1 MSGFAPFL
9 GAFGTGNQWQRAMV
23 SIKQQG
29 GSEVPFDTL
38 YHNHHS
44 WLRRWLG
51 AKLGCSHTAADLAHD
66 TYLRILA
73 RGTTPVPEQSR
84 RFLTQIA
91 KGLVVDH
98 YRRRRIETAYLE
110 TLSLLPETHAPSP
123 EEQTLTIEALV
134 EIDTLLHE
142 LPDKPR
148 RAFLMCR
155 LDGQSY
161 QDIAETLSVSVSSV
175 EKYIARAL
183 LACHRA
189 ISESQ
194 P

>member
-1 MSGFAPFL
+1 
-9 GAFGTGNQWQRAMV
+9 MV

-29 GSEVPFDTL
+29 RREAPFDAL

-44 WLRRWLG
+44 WLRRWLS

-73 RGTTPVPEQSR
+73 RGTTPEPEQAR

-91 KGLVVDH
+91 KGLVIDH
-98 YRRRRIETAYLE
+98 YRRRRIENAYLDA
-110 TLSLLPETHAPSP
+110 LSLLPEPMAPSP
-123 EEQTLTIEALV
+123 EEQALTIEALV
-134 EIDTLLHE
+134 EIDALLHG
-142 LPDKPR
+142 LPNKPR

-155 LDGQSY
+155 LDGRSY
-161 QDIAETLSVSVSSV
+161 QEIADALEVSVSSV
-175 EKYIARAL
+175 EKYIAKAL
-183 LACHRA
+183 LVCHQA
-189 ISESQ
+189 MHESQ

>member
-1 MSGFAPFL
+1 MASL
-9 GAFGTGNQWQRAMV
+9 
-23 SIKQQG
+23 KQPRGQQ
-29 GSEVPFDTL
+29 VAFDTL
-38 YHNHHS
+38 YSEHHG

-51 AKLGCSHTAADLAHD
+51 SRLGCSHTAADLAHD

-73 RGTTPVPEQSR
+73 RGSTPEPEQSR

-91 KGLVVDH
+91 KGLMVDH
-98 YRRRRIETAYLE
+98 FRRRRIEAAYLE
-110 TLSLLPETHAPSP
+110 TLSLIPASQAPSP
-123 EEQTLTIEALV
+123 EEKALTVEALV
-134 EIDTLLHE
+134 EIDALLHE

-155 LDGQSY
+155 LDGLSY
-161 QDIAETLSVSVSSV
+161 REIAEALDVSVSSV

-183 LACHRA
+183 LVCHHAMR
-189 ISESQ
+189 ESA

>member
-1 MSGFAPFL
+1 
-9 GAFGTGNQWQRAMV
+9 MV
-23 SIKQQG
+23 SIKQQARR
-29 GSEVPFDTL
+29 EAPFDAL

-44 WLRRWLG
+44 WLRRWLS

-73 RGTTPVPEQSR
+73 RGTTPAPDQSR

-91 KGLVVDH
+91 KGLMVDH

-110 TLSLLPETHAPSP
+110 TLSQLPETLSPSP
-123 EEQTLTIEALV
+123 EEQAITIEALV
-134 EIDTLLHE
+134 EIDVLLHGLSE
-142 LPDKPR
+142 KPR

-161 QDIAETLSVSVSSV
+161 QQIADTLGVSVSSV
-175 EKYIARAL
+175 EKYIAKAL
-183 LACHRA
+183 LVCHHA
-189 ISESQ
+189 MHE

>member
-1 MSGFAPFL
+1 
-9 GAFGTGNQWQRAMV
+9 MV
-23 SIKQQG
+23 AIKQQG
-29 GSEVPFDTL
+29 GSEASFDAL

-44 WLRRWLG
+44 WLRRWLS

-73 RGTTPVPEQSR
+73 RGTTPEPEQSR

-98 YRRRRIETAYLE
+98 YRRRRIEAAYLE
-110 TLSLLPETHAPSP
+110 TLSLLPEAHAPSP

-134 EIDTLLHE
+134 EIDALLHG
-142 LPDKPR
+142 LPEKPR

-161 QDIAETLSVSVSSV
+161 QQIAVALDVSVSSV
-175 EKYIARAL
+175 EKYIAKAL
-183 LACHRA
+183 LVCHQA
-189 ISESQ
+189 MYEPQ

>member
-1 MSGFAPFL
+1 
-9 GAFGTGNQWQRAMV
+9 MV

-29 GSEVPFDTL
+29 GSEAPFEAL

-44 WLRRWLG
+44 WLRRWLSV
-51 AKLGCSHTAADLAHD
+51 KLGCSHTAADLAHD

-73 RGTTPVPEQSR
+73 RGTTPASDQSR
-84 RFLTQIA
+84 RFLTQVA
-91 KGLVVDH
+91 KGLVIDH

-110 TLSLLPETHAPSP
+110 TLSLLPETLAPSP
-123 EEQTLTIEALV
+123 EEQALTIEALV
-134 EIDTLLHE
+134 EIDALLHE

-155 LDGQSY
+155 LEGLSY
-161 QDIAETLSVSVSSV
+161 QDIAEALSVSVSSV

-189 ISESQ
+189 LNEPQ

>member
-1 MSGFAPFL
+1 
-9 GAFGTGNQWQRAMV
+9 MV
-23 SIKQQG
+23 SIKQQARR
-29 GSEVPFDTL
+29 EAPFDAL

-44 WLRRWLG
+44 WLRRWLN

-73 RGTTPVPEQSR
+73 RGSTPAPDQSR

-91 KGLVVDH
+91 KGLVIDH
-98 YRRRRIETAYLE
+98 YRRQRIETAYLE
-110 TLSLLPETHAPSP
+110 ALSHLPEPMSSSP
-123 EEQTLTIEALV
+123 EEQALTIEALV
-134 EIDTLLHE
+134 EIDALLHG
-142 LPDKPR
+142 LPEKPR

-155 LDGQSY
+155 LDGLNYSE
-161 QDIAETLSVSVSSV
+161 IANSLGVSVSSV

-183 LACHRA
+183 LVCHQA
-189 ISESQ
+189 MHESQ

>member
-1 MSGFAPFL
+1 
-9 GAFGTGNQWQRAMV
+9 MV
-23 SIKQQG
+23 SIKQRDRREG
-29 GSEVPFDTL
+29 PFDAL

-44 WLRRWLG
+44 WLRRWLS

-73 RGTTPVPEQSR
+73 RGTTPAPDQSR

-91 KGLVVDH
+91 KGLVIDH
-98 YRRRRIETAYLE
+98 YRRRRIEAAYLE
-110 TLSLLPETHAPSP
+110 TLSLLPEPEAPSP
-123 EEQTLTIEALV
+123 EERALAIEALV
-134 EIDTLLHE
+134 EIDVLLHR

-155 LDGQSY
+155 LDGLSY
-161 QDIAETLSVSVSSV
+161 PEIAKSLGVSVSSV
-175 EKYIARAL
+175 EKYIAKAL
-183 LACHRA
+183 LVCHQA
-189 ISESQ
+189 MGESK

>member
-1 MSGFAPFL
+1 
-9 GAFGTGNQWQRAMV
+9 MV
-23 SIKQQG
+23 SLKEPRGQQ
-29 GSEVPFDTL
+29 VAFNTL
-38 YHNHHS
+38 YSEHHS
-44 WLRRWLG
+44 WLRRWLS

-66 TYLRILA
+66 TYLRVLR
-73 RGTTPVPEQSR
+73 RGEAPEPGQSR

-91 KGLVVDH
+91 KGLVVDL
-98 YRRRRIETAYLE
+98 YRRRRIEAAYLE
-110 TLSLLPETHAPSP
+110 TLSLLPEPHAPSP
-123 EEQTLTIEALV
+123 EEQALTLEALV

-155 LDGQSY
+155 LDGKSY
-161 QDIAETLSVSVSSV
+161 QEIAEALSVSVSSV

-189 ISESQ
+189 INESQ